1 MVRGASGGELT
12 HLDALILGIVQ
23 GLTEF
28 LPVSSSGHLVLGQ
41 SLLGLKQHSIEFDVV
56 VHVATLVAV
65 VAYFRSE
72 IRMLIADS
80 LAALKERPANMLGTE
95 HRLVGARLT
104 LLVIAASVPTAIIGL
119 GLEDLFEQLFSSVRA
134 VGGFLLVTSA
144 LLWLTW
150 KKGGEQSDAPRY
162 ETLSVGRALV
172 IGLAQ
177 GAAIAPGIS
186 RSGSTIAAGL
196 LCGVERRSAASFSFL
211 ISIPA
216 ILGAVVVRADELGA
230 ISSDQYG
237 VLALG
242 FISALISGLCGLWF
256 LMRIVSRGGL
266 YLFGFYTAVVGI
278 AALILG

>member
-1 MVRGASGGELT
+1 MT

-41 SLLGLKQHSIEFDVV
+41 ALLGLKQHSIEFDVV
-56 VHVATLVAV
+56 VHVATLLAV
-65 VAYFRSE
+65 VVYFRSE
-72 IRMLIADS
+72 VRMLIADS
-80 LAALKERPANMLGTE
+80 LSALKERPADVMDANQ
-95 HRLVGARLT
+95 RLVGARLT
-104 LLVIAASVPTAIIGL
+104 LLVIAASIPTAIIGL
-119 GLEDLFEQLFSSVRA
+119 GFEDLFEQLFSSVRA

-150 KKGGEQSDAPRY
+150 KRGGEESSAPRY
-162 ETLSVGRALV
+162 ETLNVRRALV

-177 GAAIAPGIS
+177 GAAIAPGVS
-186 RSGSTIAAGL
+186 RSGSTIASAL

-230 ISSDQYG
+230 IPADQYG

-242 FISALISGLCGLWF
+242 FASALISGLCGLWF
-256 LMRIVSRGGL
+256 LMRIVNRGGL
-266 YLFGFYTAVVGI
+266 YLFGFYTAAVGI